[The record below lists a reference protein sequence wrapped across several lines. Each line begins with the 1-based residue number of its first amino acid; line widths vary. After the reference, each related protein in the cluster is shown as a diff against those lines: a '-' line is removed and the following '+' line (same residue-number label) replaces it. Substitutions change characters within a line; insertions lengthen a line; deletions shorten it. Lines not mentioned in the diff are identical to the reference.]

1 MEISEIYKLLEDKLD
16 KIVTDTRQI
25 KTGDIFFAL
34 KGPNFNGNEFALQ
47 ALKNGASY
55 VVVDQL
61 FNAEVKNMIIVPDVL
76 SCLQNLAKLHRRNIG
91 IPTIGIT
98 GSNGKTTTKELLFS
112 ILSLWKNTLAT
123 AGNLNNHIGVPLTIL
138 KLKRNH
144 EWLII
149 ELGANAPGNIE
160 ELCEIADPDFGLI
173 TSLGKSHLEGF
184 GSFEKLIETKMELFE
199 FVERKSGKLFFNL
212 NDPNIQ
218 KWYKPLDNYIGFGD
232 VTKDAKYQFELL
244 ESHPK
249 IKLKQVQPLE
259 EIFET
264 ELFGEH
270 NYQNVIAAITISQCI
285 GVPITLIKQGLKS
298 YVPSNMRSQIL
309 EWRNNRVILDA
320 YNANPA
326 SMKSALVSLS
336 QFDTSAKWAIL
347 GKMAELGEYSREEHQ
362 KILDVSLD
370 LPIDKIL
377 VIGSEWPVMQHQ
389 KLIYKSTVDEA
400 KQFLND
406 NQVEGQTILI
416 KGSRSAALE
425 NLLQE

>member
-25 KTGDIFFAL
+25 KKGDIFFAL

-47 ALKNGASY
+47 ALENGASY
-55 VVVDQL
+55 VIVDQ
-61 FNAEVKNMIIVPDVL
+61 FFKPEVKNMILVPDVL
-76 SCLQNLAKLHRRNIG
+76 TCLQNLARIHRQNLNI
-91 IPTIGIT
+91 PSIGIT

-123 AGNLNNHIGVPLTIL
+123 VGNFNNHIGVPLTIL
-138 KLKRNH
+138 KLKSTH
-144 EWLII
+144 EWMII

-160 ELCEIADPDFGLI
+160 ELCSIADPDFALI

-199 FVERKSGKLFFNL
+199 FVEKKSGKLFFNL

-218 KWYKPLDNYIGFGD
+218 KWYKPSDNHIGFGD
-232 VTKDAKYQFELL
+232 DTTESKYQFKLL

-249 IKLKQVQPLE
+249 IKLQQIQPVE

-270 NYQNVIAAITISQCI
+270 NYQNVIAAITISQSI
-285 GVPITLIKQGLKS
+285 GVPISLIRQGLKN
-298 YVPSNMRSQIL
+298 YIPSNMRSQIL
-309 EWRNNRVILDA
+309 EWRNNKVILDA

-336 QFDTSAKWAIL
+336 QFDTSPKLAIL
-347 GKMAELGEYSREEHQ
+347 GKMAELGEFSNEEHQ
-362 KILDVSLD
+362 KILEFSLN
-370 LPIDKIL
+370 LAIDKIL
-377 VIGSEWPVMQHQ
+377 CVGGEWPVIEHQ

-400 KQFLND
+400 KLYLN
-406 NQVEGQTILI
+406 NIQSEGQTILI

-425 NLLQE
+425 NLLKE